1 MNKFNKILSLV
12 MAGVL
17 LVSLIAGALV
27 TMASSW
33 G

>member
-17 LVSLIAGALV
+17 LVSLITGALV
-27 TMASSW
+27 TIASSW